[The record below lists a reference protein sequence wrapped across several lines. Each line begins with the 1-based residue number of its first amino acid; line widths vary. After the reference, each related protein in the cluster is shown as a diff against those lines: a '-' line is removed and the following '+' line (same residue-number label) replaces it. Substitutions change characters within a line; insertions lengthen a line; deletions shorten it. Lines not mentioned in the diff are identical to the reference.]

1 MEEIARMKNI
11 FNGFNVRTEDRTE
24 ELTLEFA
31 GPKES
36 DLMTFSAFVNKMF
49 DEGHYGHRDIVF
61 LEKMIEQIE
70 AFNNYFSNTAEGTDI
85 LFIDIDTL
93 GAYSDWLQK
102 LIWHLDGLQIT
113 LKGNNLVRAISDIQM
128 RISYFMANIV
138 LHIGSIGKF
147 SRVGMLEQTILNYF
161 SVTEQIS
168 VFQEGTLKDLR
179 VILWQT
185 KNEID

>member
-1 MEEIARMKNI
+1 MEGGMENI
-11 FNGFNVRTEDRTE
+11 FKGFDMEAAKQVFQEIDKNLAD
-24 ELTLEFA
+24 
-31 GPKES
+31 S
-36 DLMTFSAFVNKMF
+36 DSERLMTFSAFANKMV

-61 LEKMIEQIE
+61 LEKMVEQIE
-70 AFNNYFSNTAEGTDI
+70 VFGDYFSNTAEGTDI